1 MHIRTLPSF
10 LVITA
15 ILISS
20 VSADAAAFIDTQS
33 TPYAIA
39 YEYLSRNQI
48 LSGYSDGTGRPY
60 AQINRAEVL
69 KVILSMRSEDKAIVD
84 RVRKNLPP
92 LPLFSDIDQRSWYAP
107 YVEAGF
113 ERSIVKGYPDGS
125 FQPARAVTVEESIAL
140 LLRAYGE
147 KDTAGAAKLS
157 PYIENRDN
165 QWFTSYV
172 NMAITKNLIMHS
184 GKLRL
189 GSPITRGEFFD
200 IAYRLHDSNAKK
212 QTAFAG
218 SEPTTLP
225 IRMLTQRPQPTTA
238 VISAGQPVIP
248 QNVSPYASQKHF
260 AISMPSIGITDLA
273 VIHPTDPF
281 TSQGVLAPLQNGVGH
296 LFSTPGGGGKIL
308 IYGHSSGYPWDKSQ
322 FTKIFRKINE
332 LKTGDKV
339 YVTYDGK
346 LNVYEVTYEE
356 SVPAGDTSRYN
367 DDGKG
372 EELILY
378 TCWPP
383 DSISQR
389 YLVHAVPVQQI
400 ALR

>member
-1 MHIRTLPSF
+1 MHPRILPSL

-15 ILISS
+15 FVVSS
-20 VSADAAAFIDTQS
+20 VSASAAALFDVQS
-33 TPYAIA
+33 TPYATA
-39 YEYLSRNQI
+39 FDYLSRAQI
-48 LSGYSDGTGRPY
+48 ISGYPDGTGRPY
-60 AQINRAEVL
+60 AGINRAEVL
-69 KVILSMRSEDKAIVD
+69 KVVLSMRSEDKAIVD
-84 RVRKNLPP
+84 RARKNLPP

-113 ERSIVKGYPDGS
+113 ERKIVTGYPDGS
-125 FQPARAVTVEESIAL
+125 FQPARAVSVEEAIAL
-140 LLRAYGE
+140 LLRAYSEQGVV
-147 KDTAGAAKLS
+147 GAASLS

-165 QWFTSYV
+165 QWFTAYI
-172 NMAITKNLIMHS
+172 NAAISRNLIMHS

-200 IAYRLHDSNAKK
+200 IAYRLHDSTTKK
-212 QTAFAG
+212 QTAFIG
-218 SEPTTLP
+218 SEPNTAPLRT
-225 IRMLTQRPQPTTA
+225 LTQRPQPTSTDINMPQPNA
-238 VISAGQPVIP
+238 VNTPF
-248 QNVSPYASQKHF
+248 ASQKYF
-260 AISMPSIGITDLA
+260 AISMPSIGITDLS

-281 TSQGVLAPLQNGVGH
+281 TSQGVMEPLQNGVGH

-322 FTKIFRKINE
+322 YTKIFRKINE

-383 DSISQR
+383 DSIAQR
-389 YLVHAVPVQQI
+389 YLVHAVPVQKI

>member
-1 MHIRTLPSF
+1 MHVPTLPSL

-15 ILISS
+15 ILLPS
-20 VSADAAAFIDTQS
+20 VSANAAAFFDTQN
-33 TPYAIA
+33 TA
-39 YEYLSRNQI
+39 YGSAYDYLSKAQI
-48 LSGYSDGTGRPY
+48 ISGYPDGTGRPY
-60 AQINRAEVL
+60 AGINRAEVL
-69 KVILSMRSEDKAIVD
+69 KVVLSMRSDDKAVVD

-92 LPLFSDIDQRSWYAP
+92 LPLFSDIDQKSWYAP

-113 ERSIVKGYPDGS
+113 EKKIVTGYPDGS

-147 KDTAGAAKLS
+147 KGASGAATLS
-157 PYIENRDN
+157 PYIDNRDN
-165 QWFTSYV
+165 QWFTPYV
-172 NMAITKNLIMHS
+172 NSAITKNLIMHS

-189 GSPITRGEFFD
+189 GVPITRGEFFD
-200 IAYRLHDSNAKK
+200 IAYRLHQITAT
-212 QTAFAG
+212 QQAAFAG
-218 SEPTTLP
+218 SEPSIVP
-225 IRMLTQRPQPTTA
+225 IRTLVQRPQPTST
-238 VISAGQPVIP
+238 VISAPQPKTVDTP
-248 QNVSPYASQKHF
+248 FASQKYF

-281 TSQGVLAPLQNGVGH
+281 TSQGVLEPLQNGVGH
-296 LFSTPGGGGKIL
+296 LFSFPGGGGKIL
-308 IYGHSSGYPWDKSQ
+308 VYGHSSGFPWDKSQ
-322 FTKIFRKINE
+322 YTKIFRKINE

-346 LNVYEVTYEE
+346 LTVYEVTYEE
-356 SVPAGDTSRYN
+356 SVPASDTSRYN

-389 YLVHAVPVQQI
+389 YLVHAVPVQKI